1 MVAAFA
7 PSISSPRHH
16 LILKARA
23 DSSDAIN
30 EALKISS
37 KYGNDSKEA
46 RVAWDIVEEMDACD
60 NV

>member
-46 RVAWDIVEEMDACD
+46 RVA
-60 NV
+60 

>member
-1 MVAAFA
+1 MKISLLTLSFTSSMVAAFA

-46 RVAWDIVEEMDACD
+46 RVA
-60 NV
+60 